1 MDADKTFFE
10 RDAFSRHCGIRL
22 LDTQPGTATAQLTI
36 GPQHLN
42 SMGIVHGAA
51 IFALADAVFAAAANS
66 HGYVAVAVNINISY
80 IKAATDG
87 VLTATAQENNPQGRM
102 GSYTIA
108 IRDREEDLVAAFE
121 GLAYRKF
128 DKQ

>member
-10 RDAFSRHCGIRL
+10 KDAFSRLCGIRL
-22 LDTQPGTATAQLTI
+22 LDTKPGTATAQLTI

-42 SMGIVHGAA
+42 SVGIVHGAA
-51 IFALADAVFAAAANS
+51 IFALADAVFAAASNS
-66 HGYVAVAVNINISY
+66 HGYIAVAVNITISY
-80 IKAATDG
+80 IKAATEG
-87 VLTATAQENNPQGRM
+87 TLTATARENNPRGRM
-102 GSYTIA
+102 GSYTIT
-108 IRDREEDLVAAFE
+108 IQDEQGDLVAMFE